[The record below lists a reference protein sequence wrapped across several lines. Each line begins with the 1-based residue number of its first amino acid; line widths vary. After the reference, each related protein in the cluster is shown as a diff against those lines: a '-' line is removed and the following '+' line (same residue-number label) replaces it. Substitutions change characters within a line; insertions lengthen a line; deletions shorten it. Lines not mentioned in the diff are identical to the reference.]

1 MAVQHRP
8 ICPWSFLDEGA
19 AKPTKSYAA
28 AAAQASIPIDD
39 LPIPEILDGKT
50 TVIIS
55 EEGYQSGLDNCKHM
69 LIGRVQLGLRDKPYS
84 ASDLSHKLSLLW
96 GSLGAWK
103 IVPMG
108 KGYFTFSFSTD
119 EDLST
124 VWVKGAIALK
134 PGFLRFMR
142 WVPNFSPANQR
153 NTNAQVSVDANTRER
168 RVGLFARI
176 LVDIDLSVDP
186 PHELVVKRKCGS
198 SFVQTVDYEK
208 LPDICAHCGNVGHLV
223 TACKYVHRSSDPVPM
238 DNETEK
244 GRGRSRKRSRRS
256 RRNRDQ
262 QRVSKVYV
270 PKNPSNPADRGKSMT
285 IDSTPNPREDFGEG
299 PSFVKKSPAPVG
311 QLVIS
316 SVVPE
321 PLMEPQEV
329 VAPVQEVVEP
339 GVNVVLVPVAIHG
352 NVVEQEDD
360 TRYAIDQ
367 NEQNSEDDSANDHDQ
382 SVYARTTISG
392 RRKLWEDITDFK
404 GRFVTGPWLVF
415 GDFNAVLGAHEKK
428 GGAPL
433 YRRSCEEFQA
443 MSDVCELIH
452 VDTKRAKFTW
462 VRRRGF
468 RGNVDRAK
476 IR

>member
-1 MAVQHRP
+1 MAVQHHP

-39 LPIPEILDGKT
+39 LPIHEILDGKT
-50 TVIIS
+50 TVTIS
-55 EEGYQSGLDNCKHM
+55 KEGYQSGLDNCKHM

-103 IVPMG
+103 IIPMG

-142 WVPNFSPANQR
+142 WVPNFSLANQR
-153 NTNAQVSVDANTRER
+153 NTNAQVWVRFWDLGLEFWEPRTLFEIANGIGVPVKVDANTRER

-186 PHELVVKRKCGS
+186 PHELVVK
-198 SFVQTVDYEK
+198 
-208 LPDICAHCGNVGHLV
+208 P
-223 TACKYVHRSSDPVPM
+223 CKYVHRSSDSVPM

-244 GRGRSRKRSRRS
+244 GRGRSRKRSRRY

-262 QRVSKVYV
+262 RVSKVFV
-270 PKNPSNPADRGKSMT
+270 PKNPSNPADQGKSMI

-299 PSFVKKSPAPVG
+299 PSFVQKSPAPVG

-321 PLMEPQEV
+321 PLVEPQEV

-367 NEQNSEDDSANDHDQ
+367 NEQNSEDDSAGGSMHEQ
-382 SVYARTTISG
+382 SSDIGVAVAANSVTQIDSWYEETERVDIDDGFTVVMS
-392 RRKLWEDITDFK
+392 RSQKRKAASKENREAYL
-404 GRFVTGPWLVF
+404 
-415 GDFNAVLGAHEKK
+415 
-428 GGAPL
+428 
-433 YRRSCEEFQA
+433 RRSK
-443 MSDVCELIH
+443 
-452 VDTKRAKFTW
+452 DTPK
-462 VRRRGF
+462 
-468 RGNVDRAK
+468 
-476 IR
+476 

>member
-50 TVIIS
+50 TVTIS

-84 ASDLSHKLSLLW
+84 ASDLSHKLSFLW

-103 IVPMG
+103 IIPMG

-153 NTNAQVSVDANTRER
+153 NTNAQVWVRFWDLGLEFWEPRTLFEIANGIGVPVKVDANTRER

-223 TACKYVHRSSDPVPM
+223 TACKYVHRSPDPVPM

-256 RRNRDQ
+256 RKNRDQ

-270 PKNPSNPADRGKSMT
+270 PKNPSNPADRGKSMI

-299 PSFVKKSPAPVG
+299 PSFVQKSPAPVG

-321 PLMEPQEV
+321 PLVEPQEV

-367 NEQNSEDDSANDHDQ
+367 NEQNSEDDSAGGSMHEQ
-382 SVYARTTISG
+382 SSDIGVAVAANSVTQIDSWYEETERVDIDDGFTVVMS
-392 RRKLWEDITDFK
+392 RSQKRKAASKENREAYL
-404 GRFVTGPWLVF
+404 
-415 GDFNAVLGAHEKK
+415 
-428 GGAPL
+428 
-433 YRRSCEEFQA
+433 RRSK
-443 MSDVCELIH
+443 
-452 VDTKRAKFTW
+452 DTPQ
-462 VRRRGF
+462 
-468 RGNVDRAK
+468 
-476 IR
+476 